1 MYQLFIFQV
10 TQLLVRALG
19 ANWKLHYA
27 YRPQSFGQV
36 EDINS
41 TLKETITK
49 LTLETASDKVAL
61 LPFAL
66 YRVWN
71 LSYAL
76 GLIPYAIMF
85 GRPPPILP
93 NLKSDLTAKFDDVT
107 WLFPSS
113 LWLSCIRTYDLTW
126 EPFMRQ
132 LHHSHHTSLGQ
143 EIGSSERDIRGRPL
157 NHAGKGHIPWS
168 WQLQLP

>member
-36 EDINS
+36 EHINS

-66 YRVWN
+66 YRV
-71 LSYAL
+71 
-76 GLIPYAIMF
+76 
-85 GRPPPILP
+85 
-93 NLKSDLTAKFDDVT
+93 
-107 WLFPSS
+107 
-113 LWLSCIRTYDLTW
+113 
-126 EPFMRQ
+126 
-132 LHHSHHTSLGQ
+132 
-143 EIGSSERDIRGRPL
+143 
-157 NHAGKGHIPWS
+157 
-168 WQLQLP
+168 